1 MSKLTLSVDEAVV
14 LRAKRFAKKQGVS
27 ISKMVEAYLAA
38 VADPSGVSTDAP
50 ILRSVRG
57 VLKRADIK
65 DYKQH
70 LANKYR

>member
-1 MSKLTLSVDEAVV
+1 M
-14 LRAKRFAKKQGVS
+14 S
-27 ISKMVEAYLAA
+27 ISKLVKAYLAA
-38 VADPSGVSTDAP
+38 VTKASSRVSTDAP

-57 VLKRADIK
+57 VLKRADIN